1 MSPPENGKIREIPEP
16 AETAKVERG
25 GKQKVALRKRKES
38 TPCHDGEG
46 VLITASRNKT
56 PPALALALPWLPILG
71 STNYQWGQERPEE
84 QGKKGEVCPVCDFT
98 LVLGIHEGTEKKKW
112 AEMTFFMSV
121 RQSSSHK

>member
-16 AETAKVERG
+16 AETAKVEG
-25 GKQKVALRKRKES
+25 SGKQKAASRERKES

-46 VLITASRNKT
+46 VLITASGNKT
-56 PPALALALPWLPILG
+56 SPALALALPWLPILG
-71 STNYQWGQERPEE
+71 STNYQWGQEPPEE

-98 LVLGIHEGTEKKKW
+98 LVWENMKELRKKW